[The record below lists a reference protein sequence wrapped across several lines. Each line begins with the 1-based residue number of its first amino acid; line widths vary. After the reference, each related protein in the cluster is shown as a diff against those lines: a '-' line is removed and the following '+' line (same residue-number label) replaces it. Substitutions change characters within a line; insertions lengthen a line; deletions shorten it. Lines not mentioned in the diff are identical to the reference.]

1 MKKLLN
7 LIVLAFALTPAWLF
21 AAELTADTVAAP
33 ETSVLVKLIVAALT
47 SFLTTV
53 AGIVG
58 SVVYDALKK
67 YLANSRYDQETGV
80 ILEATRVAALRKAK
94 ERGIEYH
101 ALLQEIGQMAT
112 DLQLDDTERKR
123 IKVIRDQIADIAKE
137 LAAEQLKQIRG
148 FAKDAAGKWVGERV
162 DLMLGELA
170 SRALG
175 LPEI

>member
-1 MKKLLN
+1 MKKFFN
-7 LIVLAFALTPAWLF
+7 LVVLAFALAPSWLF
-21 AAELTADTVAAP
+21 AAELTADTVAVP
-33 ETSVLVKLIVAALT
+33 ETSLWVKLIVAAIS
-47 SFLTTV
+47 SFVATV
-53 AGIVG
+53 TGIVG
-58 SVVYDALKK
+58 SAAYDALKK
-67 YLANSRYDQETGV
+67 YLANSRYGQETGV

-101 ALLQEIGQMAT
+101 ALLKEIGAMAT
-112 DLQLDDTERKR
+112 DLTLDDTERER
-123 IKVIRDQIADIAKE
+123 IKAIRDQMADIAKE
-137 LAAEQLKQIRG
+137 IATEQLKQIRG